1 LFPTKVSSLSKE
13 TRPSFSVV
21 FSMSSI
27 YFSEFHWFFSQL
39 FFAEIASFLY
49 FIFKTIF
56 FSFLWSNSDKSLGRY
71 TLIFCTLLHQPNF
84 SMDLCLT
91 LLSGIK
97 QKKNMGCRKWE
108 RTSKIWHL
116 FSFSRISLHSFFS
129 WSFPTISSLSWDTR
143 PSFSLYL
150 LHLPFILQ
158 SFIGSFLSCSFA
170 KIASFL
176 YFIFKAVFFS
186 FLWAN
191 SDKSLEATLL
201 FSAFYC
207 TAIIFLWICIWPPY
221 LLSNKW
227 KI

>member
-1 LFPTKVSSLSKE
+1 
-13 TRPSFSVV
+13 
-21 FSMSSI
+21 MSYI
-27 YFSEFHWFFSQL
+27 YFSEFHWLFSQL
-39 FFAEIASFLY
+39 FFAEITSFIY

-56 FSFLWSNSDKSLGRY
+56 LSFLWSNSDKSLGRY
-71 TLIFCTLLHQPNF
+71 NLIFCTLLHQPNF
-84 SMDLCLT
+84 SMDLRLT

-129 WSFPTISSLSWDTR
+129 WSFPTISSLSWDTM

-150 LHLPFILQ
+150 LHFILQ
-158 SFIGSFLSCSFA
+158 SFIGSFLSCSFS

-186 FLWAN
+186 FPWAKF
-191 SDKSLEATLL
+191 DKSLGSYSLFCCILL
-201 FSAFYC
+201 HINNFSLDLHMTPISTIKQMKNLEC
-207 TAIIFLWICIWPPY
+207 R
-221 LLSNKW
+221 K
-227 KI
+227 